1 MDDDQQY
8 VSFAGI
14 DPAELVHA
22 LYLATRPLGMGHLH
36 DKPNVTVD
44 EIREVISERDD
55 EGRVH
60 FDYLFGRPL
69 KLTLELKEE
78 RFRHRLYDR
87 DAGAGCA
94 QDVVDDL
101 RRRKAG

>member
-1 MDDDQQY
+1 MDNDQQY

-36 DKPNVTVD
+36 DKPNLTVD
-44 EIREVISERDD
+44 EVRAVISKCEDN
-55 EGRVH
+55 GLVY

-94 QDVVDDL
+94 QEVVDDL
-101 RRRKAG
+101 RRKKAG